1 VLNPVVGLVGS
12 KNELFAPTVDG
23 AMYERPTARSMNSRI
38 DPVLV
43 FAVLLIVVWGF
54 GALILE
60 GPGWLHALLTIGVF
74 LSIYRIVVR
83 GTPGVG
89 KGR

>member
-1 VLNPVVGLVGS
+1 
-12 KNELFAPTVDG
+12 
-23 AMYERPTARSMNSRI
+23 MYERPTMRSMNPRI

-43 FAVLLIVVWGF
+43 FAILILVVWGF
-54 GALILE
+54 GALVLE

-89 KGR
+89 KRR

>member
-1 VLNPVVGLVGS
+1 
-12 KNELFAPTVDG
+12 
-23 AMYERPTARSMNSRI
+23 MYERLTARSMKSRI

-43 FAVLLIVVWGF
+43 FAILLIVAWGF
-54 GALILE
+54 GALVLE

-83 GTPGVG
+83 GTPGAS
-89 KGR
+89 KRR

>member
-1 VLNPVVGLVGS
+1 LNPFVGLVGS
-12 KNELFAPTVDG
+12 KNELFAPTVEG
-23 AMYERPTARSMNSRI
+23 RMYEQPTVRSMNSRI
-38 DPVLV
+38 DPMLV
-43 FAVLLIVVWGF
+43 FAVLLIVAWGF
-54 GALILE
+54 GALVLE

-74 LSIYRIVVR
+74 LAIYRIVVR